1 MNLLRKA
8 VVLFSLACAM
18 VAIGAGGAI
27 SAATGLG
34 DVGAGPS
41 GVKGGSLVDSGT
53 RLGPGDPGGADFF
66 GSNVAIEKDLAVIG
80 AVNADNA
87 LGAAY
92 VFERKKGAW
101 VERTKLVATDRLVNS
116 EFGENVSISGNTIA
130 IGAPSDRN
138 GKGAVYLFQKTGN
151 VWTQQ
156 AKLMANDETED
167 SFFGDSIA
175 LRDDVLVS
183 GAELGHVPGGVE
195 AGAAYVFRRIGK
207 AWTQEAKLIAS
218 DPTDQ
223 ANFGSGTAIV
233 SDNTIAIGAASAQGS
248 GVVYFFERQGEVWR
262 EQSQLVPS
270 SPEAGQGFGINIGS
284 SGNSLVVGAYAAAGA
299 DDAPTGAAYV
309 YRRTGAVWAEEA
321 RLVPSETQV
330 RLFATRVAISGQTIV
345 VGAPFNEA
353 QPPIDGGSAWVF
365 QRVGDAWVTTAKLKA
380 PDATPNDVF
389 GGYVAIDGKT
399 ILIGAEG
406 ADGPAGPNEGAAYV
420 FELSGG
426 H

>member
-1 MNLLRKA
+1 MNPLRRS
-8 VVLFSLACAM
+8 VVLFSLACAL
-18 VAIGAGGAI
+18 VATGAGSSMA
-27 SAATGLG
+27 AATALD
-34 DVGAGPS
+34 DVVAGTS
-41 GVKGGSLVDSGT
+41 GVKLGSLVDSGT
-53 RLGPGDPGGADFF
+53 RLGPSDPGGADFF
-66 GSNVAIEKDLAVIG
+66 GSNVAIEEDLAVVG
-80 AVNADNA
+80 AFNADNA

-92 VFERKKGAW
+92 VFERKKGVW
-101 VERTKLVATDRLVNS
+101 VEQTKLVATDRLVNS

-138 GKGAVYLFQKTGN
+138 GRGAVYIFQKTGN
-151 VWTQQ
+151 VWSQQ

-175 LRDDVLVS
+175 LSDDVLVA
-183 GAELGHVPGGVE
+183 GAELGLVPGGVE

-207 AWTQEAKLIAS
+207 SWTQEAKLIAS
-218 DPTDQ
+218 DPTGQ

-233 SDNTIAIGAASAQGS
+233 SDNTIAIGAASAQVS
-248 GVVYFFERQGEVWR
+248 GVVYFFERQGGVWL
-262 EQSQLVPS
+262 EQSRLVPS
-270 SPEAGQGFGINIGS
+270 SPEEGQGFGINIGS
-284 SGNSLVVGAYAAAGA
+284 SGNSLVVGAYAAAGT
-299 DDAPTGAAYV
+299 DDVRTGAAYV

-330 RLFATRVAISGQTIV
+330 RDFGTRVAISVRTIV
-345 VGAPFNEA
+345 AGAPFNDA

-365 QRVGDAWVTTAKLKA
+365 QRIGNAWVATAKLKA

-406 ADGPAGPNEGAAYV
+406 ADGSAGPSEGAAYV
-420 FELSGG
+420 FDLDGT
-426 H
+426 